1 MKSQLFAA
9 LKCSV
14 VLKSVNDTFSNN
26 FLCKKNYI
34 LKCGIFWE
42 RIKKLRI
49 NQRGAT
55 VAVHVLGNPLRL
67 RHAAHTRH

>member
-26 FLCKKNYI
+26 FLCKK
-34 LKCGIFWE
+34 
-42 RIKKLRI
+42 KLYFE
-49 NQRGAT
+49 
-55 VAVHVLGNPLRL
+55 VWHFLG
-67 RHAAHTRH
+67 TFQKTTD